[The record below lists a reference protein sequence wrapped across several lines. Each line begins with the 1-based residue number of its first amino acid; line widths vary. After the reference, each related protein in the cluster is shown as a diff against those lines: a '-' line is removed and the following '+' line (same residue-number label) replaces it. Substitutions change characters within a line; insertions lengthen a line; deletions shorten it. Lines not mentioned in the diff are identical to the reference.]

1 MNSNI
6 KTGYLPLSV
15 VEGVFV
21 ADFIEELTNDPDFLL
36 YATCEQKNLVKDLID
51 LVLSNEKITAKMI
64 SSHKSSRIFTNFGFF
79 RGKISRCR
87 H

>member
-1 MNSNI
+1 MAVKVVLLLKNVDVMDEIYKIISRYFNTII

-36 YATCEQKNLVKDLID
+36 YATCEQKDLVKDLID
-51 LVLSNEKITAKMI
+51 CIKQNNCLL
-64 SSHKSSRIFTNFGFF
+64 
-79 RGKISRCR
+79 
-87 H
+87 